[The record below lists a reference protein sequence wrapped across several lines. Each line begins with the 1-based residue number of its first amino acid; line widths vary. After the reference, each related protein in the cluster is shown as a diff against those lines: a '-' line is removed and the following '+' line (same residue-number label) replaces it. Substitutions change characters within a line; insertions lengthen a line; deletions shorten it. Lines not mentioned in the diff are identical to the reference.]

1 MERGNSAFSDA
12 LKQLPIDTVGGW
24 VWIYNTAATIRH
36 GTKFGTGAKVLKAKL
51 SLDWTGP
58 FKVLAVGPS
67 PSDFT
72 PDGCPLAGKLFYL
85 GLLND
90 MPGHGAHCR
99 ISVARCKP
107 CTNAHDTTDL
117 PPYLPAGFTQDV
129 LNNYSTK
136 FPAVSTSQQTTSPCP
151 SSTWRPTRLPATGPH
166 EAGAESSLFSTKHTG
181 KGLLRPSW
189 ERESDF
195 LHSRQHTEYW
205 AGTPLQLRQANRVPS
220 CVRGCHS
227 TRARPRQGRPFS
239 ASRIQLSQSPN
250 VDSPSVAP
258 SCLSASTSGTRVKI
272 IFGGSENFPRT
283 LQLLDNTNM

>member
-12 LKQLPIDTVGGW
+12 LKQLPIYTVGGW

-166 EAGAESSLFSTKHTG
+166 EAGGSHRCSLRNTLEKASCGHPG
-181 KGLLRPSW
+181 N
-189 ERESDF
+189 
-195 LHSRQHTEYW
+195 
-205 AGTPLQLRQANRVPS
+205 ANRTSFTLANTPNT
-220 CVRGCHS
+220 GP
-227 TRARPRQGRPFS
+227 ARPCNLDR
-239 ASRIQLSQSPN
+239 
-250 VDSPSVAP
+250 
-258 SCLSASTSGTRVKI
+258 
-272 IFGGSENFPRT
+272 RT
-283 LQLLDNTNM
+283 GCRHACVGATQRGLARDKGARFLPPGYS